1 MNLNHDID
9 GVEFSAVVS
18 TVREL
23 DNEPPPDA
31 SPFKIAFLRNITLD
45 PLVPYL
51 KYLCY
56 QAGLKP
62 RVYTADFDVI
72 MPEAMNPD
80 SGLYREKQDM
90 IVVAVRLEGLSE
102 ALSKRFASLSDGE
115 VKEATDQTVEFMEGA
130 IGNLRKNSAAMLLVH
145 SFETPVYPA
154 FGIIDTPA
162 GGRQAGTIREI
173 NSRLAGLAE
182 QAGNCF
188 LVDLNTV
195 MARLGH
201 DNFSDRRM
209 WQMAKIP
216 YTRAALREIAREY
229 AKFIRAVRGKNKKC
243 LVLDCDNTLW
253 GGIVGEDG
261 LENIKLGS
269 TYPGSCYRDFQS
281 VVLNF
286 YHRGVILAICSKNN
300 ENDVLEVLD
309 SHPEMVLRRKHFA
322 SMRINWQDK
331 ATNIREIA
339 EELNIGADSLVF
351 VDDSEMEIGLVNAM
365 LPEVHT
371 LLLSGDAS
379 GCADLLA
386 GCGLFD
392 TVVHSEED
400 RKRGEMYRAETERK
414 KIRSSAGD
422 LDQYLSSLEMEIK
435 IAKADDY
442 SMPRILQ
449 LVQRTNQFNLTTKRH
464 SESDIARFA
473 GSANHDVIL
482 LQYSDRFGD
491 MGIVGVAI
499 MEHGD
504 EVTGMDSFLLSC
516 RVLGRKVEDA
526 FLAECLRACK
536 NRGQKAVSGTYIPT
550 AKNAQ
555 VADFYEKRGFAK
567 KEEREDATVFEAD
580 LTGGFFTPPDI
591 FKTVDVNIRESANGK
606 RS

>member
-1 MNLNHDID
+1 MNLNNNMD
-9 GVEFSAVVS
+9 GVEFSTVVS

-31 SPFKIAFLRNITLD
+31 APFKIAFLRNITLD

-62 RVYTADFDVI
+62 DVYMADFDVI

-80 SGLYREKQDM
+80 SGLCKEKRDL

-102 ALSKRFASLSDGE
+102 ALSKRFASLSDSE
-115 VKEATDQTVEFMEGA
+115 VTEAADQAVKFMEGV
-130 IGNLRKNSAAMLLVH
+130 IGSLRKNSRATILVH
-145 SFETPVYPA
+145 SFETPAYPA
-154 FGIIDTPA
+154 FGIIDTQS
-162 GGRQAGTIREI
+162 GGRQAGTIRKI
-173 NSRLAGLAE
+173 NSRLADLAE
-182 QAGNCF
+182 RAGNCF

-195 MARLGH
+195 MARLGY
-201 DNFSDRRM
+201 DNFSDKRM
-209 WQMAKIP
+209 WQIAKMP
-216 YTRAALREIAREY
+216 YTRAALKEIAVEY

-243 LVLDCDNTLW
+243 LVLDCDNILW

-281 VVLNF
+281 VILNF

-309 SHPEMVLRRKHFA
+309 SHPETVLRRKHFA

-331 ATNIREIA
+331 ATNIRVIA

-379 GCADLLA
+379 GYADLLA

-392 TVVHSEED
+392 TVVRSEED
-400 RKRGEMYRAETERK
+400 RRRGEMYGAEAERK
-414 KIRSSAGD
+414 KFRSSTGD
-422 LDQYLSSLEMEIK
+422 IAQYLSSLEMKIK
-435 IAKADDY
+435 IARADDY
-442 SMPRILQ
+442 SMPRIVQ
-449 LVQRTNQFNLTTKRH
+449 LIQRTNQFNLTTKRH
-464 SESDIARFA
+464 SESEIARFA
-473 GSANHDVIL
+473 GSANHDVL
-482 LQYSDRFGD
+482 FLQYSDRFGD

-504 EVTGMDSFLLSC
+504 EVTDMDSFLLSC

-526 FLAECLRACK
+526 FLAECLRACE
-536 NRGQKAVSGTYIPT
+536 NRGRKAVSGTYIPT

-555 VADFYEKRGFAK
+555 VADFYEKRGFTK
-567 KEEREDATVFEAD
+567 KEERGDATIFEVD
-580 LTGGFFTPPDI
+580 LTKGFFTPPDI
-591 FKTVDVNIRESANGK
+591 FKTVEVDI
-606 RS
+606 